1 MTTAIIVLVLVAAV
15 VALSIVRPGDPAAGF
30 SGDYRDRE
38 QERQLAELRAIA
50 GHRATHSTWN
60 AASRPASAAT
70 SRSTARSSGWND
82 SHRTSPAA

>member
-30 SGDYRDRE
+30 PGAYRDRD

-50 GHRATHSTWN
+50 GHQSDHSTWN
-60 AASRPASAAT
+60 AASRAASAST
-70 SRSTARSSGWND
+70 SRSTSRSSRWNG
-82 SHRTSPAA
+82 SHRTSPSV